1 MEQRFFTDEEIKI
14 SRRRQLENKVLITTS
29 VIWILICC
37 SIFYKDALVTMAREG
52 EKEFDS
58 SYEYIFD
65 ENADLYVLPEQ
76 YIESTVNK
84 QLQAVGLMQ
93 ERTHKECNFL
103 KESSLINPPK
113 EHLKYKQPA
122 LLRIDPNARHNQQ

>member
-1 MEQRFFTDEEIKI
+1 MDQRFFTDEEIKI
-14 SRRRQLENKVLITTS
+14 SRRRQLENKVFITTS

-37 SIFYKDALVTMAREG
+37 SILYKDALVTMAREA

-76 YIESTVNK
+76 YIESTENK
-84 QLQAVGLMQ
+84 QLESVGLMQ
-93 ERTHKECNFL
+93 ERIDKEYKSMFL
-103 KESSLINPPK
+103 SEDSV
-113 EHLKYKQPA
+113 
-122 LLRIDPNARHNQQ
+122 RV